1 MEYESSSIDWC
12 EENYSHSIY
21 IAEFFNTISNIPF
34 IILYY
39 FGCKSFCN
47 MFCNNYDKLL
57 YGCLLFTG
65 ISSFYF
71 HATLSL
77 FSQLLDEFSII
88 FLLFNTL
95 LMLYKD
101 NNKRLFI
108 KSYTITHSIVMCYY
122 PVINIP
128 VLFLIGF
135 YLWSILRKRFRK
147 YKENSFRRYWY
158 RAQIF
163 FILSLICWFS
173 DKAADLQENFVK
185 FANAKFMNTAGI
197 WETWNEKVEQE
208 ASYLGK
214 SLIADPSGFDYNL
227 QLFIMLMLKIL
238 QLMLQHL
245 LK

>member
-34 IILYY
+34 ILLYY

-108 KSYTITHSIVMCYY
+108 KSYTITHSIIMCYY
-122 PVINIP
+122 PLINIP

-173 DKAADLQENFVK
+173 DKFLCKYVK
-185 FANAKFMNTAGI
+185 KFNLHACWHIFSAITGYYTI
-197 WETWNEKVEQE
+197 LVSIFLEYNYNNDYFIDEK
-208 ASYLGK
+208 
-214 SLIADPSGFDYNL
+214 NL
-227 QLFIMLMLKIL
+227 LPIVIKKI
-238 QLMLQHL
+238 
-245 LK
+245 